1 MTEVYVVMISESH
14 GTHTYVD
21 SLFLS
26 AEDAEDAEDRMNELR
41 EDTEELEDYSTYFYM
56 LTKELK

>member
-26 AEDAEDAEDRMNELR
+26 AEDAEDRMNELR